1 MADFRSR
8 ANRLADLAA
17 GKAKGIANR
26 AAKKTKNVSRIAK
39 LNVDIAT
46 ERDCIK
52 RNYLEIGKLYYETH
66 REEPEDFFLQL
77 CQEIDLALETI
88 AGKEAEIVRLKTES
102 RGDEDGPAI
111 EVEITEEPEAPA
123 EADEAEEAPPSP
135 AE

>member
-17 GKAKGIANR
+17 GKARGLASL
-26 AAKKTKNVSRIAK
+26 AARKTKNVSRIAK

-66 REEPEDFFLQL
+66 REDPESYFLQL

-88 AGKEAEIVRLKTES
+88 AGKEAEIVRLKTENHE
-102 RGDEDGPAI
+102 GKDGPAI

-123 EADEAEEAPPSP
+123 ETNAAEAAPSHEE
-135 AE
+135 